1 MPPWA
6 ISRQVRVGMLTPRR
20 LAIRRA
26 VSSRR
31 AVMASPAFDQT
42 RRTANQHAGADGENA
57 FGDLRLSPYPAEHL
71 LVPIS
76 AS

>member
-1 MPPWA
+1 
-6 ISRQVRVGMLTPRR
+6 
-20 LAIRRA
+20 
-26 VSSRR
+26 
-31 AVMASPAFDQT
+31 MASPAFDQT

>member
-20 LAIRRA
+20 LAIRRT

>member
-1 MPPWA
+1 MLPWA

-31 AVMASPAFDQT
+31 AVLASNKC
-42 RRTANQHAGADGENA
+42 RVESRISAGAVSGVPVLKHC
-57 FGDLRLSPYPAEHL
+57 FCGPWRTGSGPAHFRQRR
-71 LVPIS
+71 
-76 AS
+76 